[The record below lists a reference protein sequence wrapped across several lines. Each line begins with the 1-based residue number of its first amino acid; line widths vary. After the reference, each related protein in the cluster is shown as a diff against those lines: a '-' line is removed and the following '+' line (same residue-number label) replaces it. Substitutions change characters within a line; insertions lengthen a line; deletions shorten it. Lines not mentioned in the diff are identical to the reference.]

1 MVSYLELGLL
11 AFLLSLLGT
20 WMFVRVARRLG
31 LGKHIREYGPEIHAK
46 KEGTPTMGGIVIL
59 ITFVLVMLA
68 VWLRQGLP
76 APEALLLLLATLG
89 FGGIGLADDLIG
101 LCRGRSLGLLIR
113 YKLLLQV
120 ALAAAL
126 LWGLRLAGLP
136 GAMKVPFVSLWLEL
150 PLWPAALLTIAVM
163 LGTTNAMNLTDGLD
177 GLATGVTLI
186 MLLPFIFLLQGQGE
200 PELWGAA
207 LIFSGALLGFLWFN
221 CYPARVFLGDT
232 GSMALGGFL
241 AMLSLLSGTALI
253 LPLLGGV
260 LVAEALSVMLQ
271 VTSYKFFHMR
281 IFKVS
286 PLHHHFE
293 RAKGIDYRFLVPNRE
308 LEEPQITV
316 RFWIAAAGCALL
328 GLWAY
333 LA

>member
-20 WMFVRVARRLG
+20 WTFVRVARRLG